1 MPKRRNSKR
10 ALVILIA
17 VVSAG
22 LTATGEANLAQ
33 ERPLPQMPEE
43 ERRKLLQTIRDQ
55 AQKAQEA
62 QKAQQGTAPGAQP
75 VTPGA
80 PGAQPVTPGAPVVVT
95 TTAPP
100 PPLVKRA
107 PLAANQVQL
116 SYDNADLYE
125 FINQIADALGITPIV
140 LDPQIKGSVTIHS
153 SAPMSRDD
161 IFPLFN
167 LILKNNNAAMVKQ
180 GNIYQIVPISDA
192 LKRGLETI
200 EHLPPE
206 PVEQPKEER
215 PAAAKPDPAPGSAA
229 SATQAPA
236 QPAAPPPQAPAQ
248 PAPQAP
254 AQPSTPPGAPA
265 PQTAPPAG
273 QPQAATP
280 SSQQSSVSRLAT
292 HVIRPEFVPVRDLI
306 DPLKLFMTDGAV
318 VMPYDR
324 LNMLILTDYSD
335 GVQKIIDLVRL
346 LDNSYLNADLIEL
359 INIKYNASADVADD
373 LKKIFGS
380 GTKDSSTG
388 ISFLSL
394 DRLNS
399 ILVMASSKRA
409 LGEVKRWIEKLDA
422 TTGRSIQTH
431 IYVVENSTA
440 ANIAAILG
448 ALYGG
453 EGGSVSGDQRGAPGG
468 PAGQATPFGA
478 GRGGTQAGAPG
489 SSPQGAA
496 TPFGGGGGGTFGG
509 GGPFGGGMGGGGGF
523 YGGGG
528 GGFAGQGQY
537 GFGGGMGGAFGTGQQ
552 LGPRLN
558 PSAGTSAQVFR
569 GGSITGLQDTVRV
582 VVDEINNSLIVQSSA
597 ADYAYI
603 LEVIKKLDV
612 LPRQVII
619 DARVFEIDLTD
630 AFTFGVAATLQ
641 ARGAGPHLTT
651 GSINGT
657 SGLVTNTFAFVGNS
671 RELLLALDTLRQKT
685 KVKIL
690 EAPAV
695 LALDGTQASIV
706 VGGEVPYPTGS
717 YIPGVSGGTV
727 TNVQY
732 RETGVTLLV
741 VPRISGSGTVTLAV
755 AQEVSAPGA
764 SGASDLGPTF
774 TKSSVS
780 TTLAVQD
787 GETVAIAGLIRDN
800 TNTFR
805 SGVPLL
811 SDIPVVGALF
821 GRTNRSA
828 NRTELLILIT
838 PHVIKT
844 PERFQ
849 ELTQE
854 LKDSLRNVRKH
865 VDDKQDEH
873 LKDMEDAQKERIR
886 REEKLQKKSETQK
899 SETRNTEPQKSEATA
914 RRRDD

>member
-1 MPKRRNSKR
+1 M
-10 ALVILIA
+10 
-17 VVSAG
+17 
-22 LTATGEANLAQ
+22 
-33 ERPLPQMPEE
+33 
-43 ERRKLLQTIRDQ
+43 
-55 AQKAQEA
+55 
-62 QKAQQGTAPGAQP
+62 
-75 VTPGA
+75 
-80 PGAQPVTPGAPVVVT
+80 
-95 TTAPP
+95 
-100 PPLVKRA
+100 
-107 PLAANQVQL
+107 
-116 SYDNADLYE
+116 
-125 FINQIADALGITPIV
+125 
-140 LDPQIKGSVTIHS
+140 
-153 SAPMSRDD
+153 
-161 IFPLFN
+161 
-167 LILKNNNAAMVKQ
+167 
-180 GNIYQIVPISDA
+180 
-192 LKRGLETI
+192 
-200 EHLPPE
+200 
-206 PVEQPKEER
+206 
-215 PAAAKPDPAPGSAA
+215 
-229 SATQAPA
+229 
-236 QPAAPPPQAPAQ
+236 
-248 PAPQAP
+248 
-254 AQPSTPPGAPA
+254 
-265 PQTAPPAG
+265 
-273 QPQAATP
+273 
-280 SSQQSSVSRLAT
+280 
-292 HVIRPEFVPVRDLI
+292 IRPEFVPVRDLI
-306 DPLKLFMTDGAV
+306 DPMKLFMTDGGV

-324 LNMLILTDYSD
+324 LNMLIVTDYSD
-335 GVQKIIDLVRL
+335 SVQKIIDLVRM

-380 GTKDSSTG
+380 GSKDSTTG
-388 ISFLSL
+388 ISFLAL

-422 TTGRSIQTH
+422 TSGRSIQTF
-431 IYVVENSTA
+431 IYTVENSTA

-453 EGGSVSGDQRGAPGG
+453 EGGGGGA
-468 PAGQATPFGA
+468 ATDNPDSKERLVVVPSDKLLPLR
-478 GRGGTQAGAPG
+478 RGGVQSGTQGGA
-489 SSPQGAA
+489 QGAA
-496 TPFGGGGGGTFGG
+496 TPFGGGGGGGGGTFGG
-509 GGPFGGGMGGGGGF
+509 GANPYGGGMGGMGGGGM

-528 GGFAGQGQY
+528 GFGGQGQ
-537 GFGGGMGGAFGTGQQ
+537 FGGYGGGGGGAFGTGQQ

-558 PSAGTSAQVFR
+558 PSAGTTAQVFR
-569 GGSITGLQDTVRV
+569 GGAITGLQDTVRV
-582 VVDEINNSLIVQSSA
+582 VVDEINNSLIIQSSA

-619 DARVFEIDLTD
+619 DARIFEIDLTD

-657 SGLVTNTFAFVGNS
+657 SGLVANTFAFIGNS

-741 VPRISGSGTVTLAV
+741 VPRISGSGTVTLAI

-764 SGASDLGPTF
+764 PTLQGPTF
-774 TKSSVS
+774 NKSSVS
-780 TTLAVQD
+780 TTLAVKD
-787 GETVAIAGLIRDN
+787 GETVAIAGLIRDSN
-800 TNTFR
+800 NSSR

-849 ELTQE
+849 ELSQE
-854 LKDSLRNVRKH
+854 LKDSLRNVRKF
-865 VDDKQDEH
+865 VDDFQDDH
-873 LKDMEDAQKERIR
+873 LKDLDDAEKDRIK
-886 REEKLQKKSETQK
+886 REEKMQKKSETQ
-899 SETRNTEPQKSEATA
+899 NAEPPKPEAA
-914 RRRDD
+914 VRRRDD